1 MSLFNNNKI
10 VLLVEYDGR
19 NYCGF
24 QWQSGVPTIQDELE
38 KAIHRV
44 TGEVS
49 RVIAASRTDSGVH
62 ARGQVVSFRTR
73 SGLPPRTFVR
83 ALNFYLPRDI
93 AVKGACRVDVKF
105 DVRRHAISR
114 EYEYKILN
122 SPVRSPLW
130 EGYAYFV
137 PQRLDVDLMDEACA
151 LLEGEHDFASFGAA
165 LGKLKSTVR
174 TVYEAKVERKGEIV
188 ALYMRANSFLP
199 HQVRNTVGLLIKV
212 GLGKARVEEFRQVME
227 AKRLGL
233 AGPTAPACGLYLIK
247 VNYSIVLEME
257 N

>member
-38 KAIHRV
+38 RAIHKV

-73 SGLPPRTFVR
+73 SELPPRVLVR

-93 AVKGACRVDVKF
+93 AVKGACRVDMKF
-105 DVRRHAISR
+105 DVRRDAISR
-114 EYEYKILN
+114 EYQYKILN
-122 SPVRSPLW
+122 SPTRSPLW

-137 PQRLDVDLMDEACA
+137 PQRLDMDLMNEACA
-151 LLEGEHDFASFGAA
+151 LLAGEHDFASFGAA
-165 LGKLKSTVR
+165 LGRFKSTVR

-188 ALYMRANSFLP
+188 AVYMRANSFLP
-199 HQVRNTVGLLIKV
+199 HQVRNTVGLLIRV
-212 GLGKARVEEFRQVME
+212 ALGKIGVEEFRQVMG

-233 AGPTAPACGLYLIK
+233 AGPTAPAHGLYLMK
-247 VNYSIVLEME
+247 VDYPYTLEME